1 MPSANMPTT
10 VKTNATLRLAI
21 PAHVSFL
28 ASRKIAS
35 VNRTSRNE
43 NKEKPSVQIVM
54 TPTIYAENVPHTASC
69 DVKGV
74 EDQVPSKRR
83 RGSQDADG
91 FGQLRRFLV
100 LASS

>member
-54 TPTIYAENVPHTASC
+54 TPAIY
-69 DVKGV
+69 V
-74 EDQVPSKRR
+74 ETCLIPRH
-83 RGSQDADG
+83 AT
-91 FGQLRRFLV
+91 
-100 LASS
+100 

>member
-54 TPTIYAENVPHTASC
+54 THYLCGNVPHTASC